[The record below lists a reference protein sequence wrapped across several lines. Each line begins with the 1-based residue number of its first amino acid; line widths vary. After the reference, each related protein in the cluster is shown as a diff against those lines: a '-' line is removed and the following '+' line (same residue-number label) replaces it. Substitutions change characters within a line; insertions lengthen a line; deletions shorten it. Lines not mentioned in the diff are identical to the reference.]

1 MRASHLSLEGTFIC
15 AWTRTKRRWRL
26 NPDWGVCLLLPL
38 PAPKKQSIST
48 LEREWDTQR
57 AELGTRPSWGGLRSV
72 VRTRHQPGRSL
83 GRSNSST
90 VWPGGEEQ
98 TDGHHGQPERTSR
111 HAGDRTVPL
120 TGADGHLRAASCRE
134 VVKHHRQLA
143 TARELPRQTGMWW
156 EFALF

>member
-1 MRASHLSLEGTFIC
+1 MTASHLSSERTLFC

-26 NPDWGVCLLLPL
+26 NLDQGFCVLLPL
-38 PAPKKQSIST
+38 PVPKKQSIST

-57 AELGTRPSWGGLRSV
+57 AELGTRPSCGGLRSV
-72 VRTRHQPGRSL
+72 VRTRHHPGRSL

-98 TDGHHGQPERTSR
+98 TDGHPGQPERTSR

-143 TARELPRQTGMWW
+143 TSRELKKANGDVMRTRT
-156 EFALF
+156 F